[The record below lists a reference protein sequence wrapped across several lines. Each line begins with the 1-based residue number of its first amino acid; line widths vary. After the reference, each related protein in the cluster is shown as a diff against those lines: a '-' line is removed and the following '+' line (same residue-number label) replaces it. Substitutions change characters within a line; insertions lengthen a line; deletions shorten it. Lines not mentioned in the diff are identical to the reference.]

1 MEIILNE
8 TNFSAEVNAGA
19 IPVLV
24 DFWGEWCGPCQM
36 LGPIVHQI
44 AEEYAGRVKV
54 AKLNVDENPNTAGQ
68 FGIMGIPTLILFVAG
83 QEKERLVGAVS
94 KESIQK
100 LIDRHI

>member
-8 TNFSAEVNAGA
+8 ANFSAEVNAGD

-24 DFWGEWCGPCQM
+24 DFWAEWCGPCQI
-36 LGPIVHQI
+36 LGPVVSQI

-83 QEKERLVGAVS
+83 QEKERLVGSVP
-94 KESIQK
+94 KENIQK